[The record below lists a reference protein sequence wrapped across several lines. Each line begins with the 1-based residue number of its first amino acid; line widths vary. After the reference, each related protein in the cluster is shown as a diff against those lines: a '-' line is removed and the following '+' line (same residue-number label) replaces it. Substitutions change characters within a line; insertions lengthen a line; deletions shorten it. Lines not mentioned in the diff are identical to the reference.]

1 MDTGEMRSARLS
13 WTQKIGYGSGD
24 FAFNLYWQGVSLYL
38 FYFYTDVLGLPNAM
52 AGIIYAMGS
61 LWDAVT
67 DPAMGYVAE
76 RTRTRWGRYRPY
88 LLFMPLPLAFSY
100 LLIFWHPGDV
110 SITIMAVLALT
121 GQFVFRLFF
130 TMASTPYSSL
140 MARMTQDANDRAGM
154 AGARMLFAYAGG
166 FTVVVLTGAML
177 EGVGDERR
185 AFLLIGL
192 ISGGL
197 ASLVFWVCFYI
208 CKEPDDGRAAAPP
221 PSLADSLTSLRSN
234 MPFFI
239 VLASILLM
247 VCGTTLIGKTILYFF
262 EYQLGDR
269 NAGSQA
275 LMAFAATGLVVIPI
289 WTFITVKTSKR
300 FVWLAGSFVS
310 ALALLA
316 LLVNPARTPEMVIWN
331 YVAISAG
338 TGAFAITFWGML
350 PDTVE
355 YGEWKSGI
363 RLEATIFG
371 LVTFAQK
378 GAVALSAVLLGF
390 LLDVIGYRAGQVQST
405 ETLDGLRLVIV
416 LVPLVGIA
424 ASALCMVFYPLS
436 PQRHADIV
444 RQLGEENTT

>member
-1 MDTGEMRSARLS
+1 
-13 WTQKIGYGSGD
+13 
-24 FAFNLYWQGVSLYL
+24 
-38 FYFYTDVLGLPNAM
+38 
-52 AGIIYAMGS
+52 
-61 LWDAVT
+61 
-67 DPAMGYVAE
+67 
-76 RTRTRWGRYRPY
+76 
-88 LLFMPLPLAFSY
+88 
-100 LLIFWHPGDV
+100 
-110 SITIMAVLALT
+110 
-121 GQFVFRLFF
+121 
-130 TMASTPYSSL
+130 
-140 MARMTQDANDRAGM
+140 
-154 AGARMLFAYAGG
+154 
-166 FTVVVLTGAML
+166 
-177 EGVGDERR
+177 
-185 AFLLIGL
+185 
-192 ISGGL
+192 
-197 ASLVFWVCFYI
+197 
-208 CKEPDDGRAAAPP
+208 
-221 PSLADSLTSLRSN
+221 
-234 MPFFI
+234 
-239 VLASILLM
+239 M

-300 FVWLAGSFVS
+300 FVWLAGSFLS

-338 TGAFAITFWGML
+338 TGAFAVTFWGML

-405 ETLDGLRLVIV
+405 ETLDRLRLIIV
-416 LVPLVGIA
+416 LVPLAGIA

>member
-1 MDTGEMRSARLS
+1 
-13 WTQKIGYGSGD
+13 
-24 FAFNLYWQGVSLYL
+24 
-38 FYFYTDVLGLPNAM
+38 
-52 AGIIYAMGS
+52 
-61 LWDAVT
+61 
-67 DPAMGYVAE
+67 
-76 RTRTRWGRYRPY
+76 
-88 LLFMPLPLAFSY
+88 
-100 LLIFWHPGDV
+100 
-110 SITIMAVLALT
+110 
-121 GQFVFRLFF
+121 
-130 TMASTPYSSL
+130 
-140 MARMTQDANDRAGM
+140 
-154 AGARMLFAYAGG
+154 MLFAYAGG

-177 EGVGDERR
+177 EAVGDERR

-208 CKEPDDGRAAAPP
+208 CKEPDDALTGAPP

-262 EYQLGDR
+262 EYQLGNR

-275 LMAFAATGLVVIPI
+275 LMAFAATGLLVIPI

-300 FVWLAGSFVS
+300 LVWLAGSFVS

-338 TGAFAITFWGML
+338 TGAFAVTFWGML

-405 ETLDGLRLVIV
+405 ETLDGLRLIIV

>member
-1 MDTGEMRSARLS
+1 
-13 WTQKIGYGSGD
+13 
-24 FAFNLYWQGVSLYL
+24 
-38 FYFYTDVLGLPNAM
+38 
-52 AGIIYAMGS
+52 
-61 LWDAVT
+61 
-67 DPAMGYVAE
+67 
-76 RTRTRWGRYRPY
+76 
-88 LLFMPLPLAFSY
+88 
-100 LLIFWHPGDV
+100 
-110 SITIMAVLALT
+110 
-121 GQFVFRLFF
+121 
-130 TMASTPYSSL
+130 

-177 EGVGDERR
+177 EAVGDERR

-208 CKEPDDGRAAAPP
+208 CKEPDDALTGAPP
-221 PSLADSLTSLRSN
+221 PSLADSLTSLPSN

-300 FVWLAGSFVS
+300 LVWLAGSFVS

-338 TGAFAITFWGML
+338 TGAFAVTFWGML

-405 ETLDGLRLVIV
+405 ETLDRLRLIIV
-416 LVPLVGIA
+416 LVPLAGIA

>member
-1 MDTGEMRSARLS
+1 
-13 WTQKIGYGSGD
+13 
-24 FAFNLYWQGVSLYL
+24 
-38 FYFYTDVLGLPNAM
+38 
-52 AGIIYAMGS
+52 
-61 LWDAVT
+61 
-67 DPAMGYVAE
+67 
-76 RTRTRWGRYRPY
+76 
-88 LLFMPLPLAFSY
+88 
-100 LLIFWHPGDV
+100 
-110 SITIMAVLALT
+110 
-121 GQFVFRLFF
+121 
-130 TMASTPYSSL
+130 
-140 MARMTQDANDRAGM
+140 MTQDANDRAGM

-177 EGVGDERR
+177 EAVGDERR

-208 CKEPDDGRAAAPP
+208 CKEPDDALTGAPP

-338 TGAFAITFWGML
+338 TGAFAVTFWGML

-363 RLEATIFG
+363 RLEATIFS

-405 ETLDGLRLVIV
+405 ETLDGLRLIIV
-416 LVPLVGIA
+416 LVPLAGIA

-444 RQLGEENTT
+444 RQLGQENTT

>member
-1 MDTGEMRSARLS
+1 
-13 WTQKIGYGSGD
+13 
-24 FAFNLYWQGVSLYL
+24 
-38 FYFYTDVLGLPNAM
+38 
-52 AGIIYAMGS
+52 
-61 LWDAVT
+61 
-67 DPAMGYVAE
+67 
-76 RTRTRWGRYRPY
+76 
-88 LLFMPLPLAFSY
+88 
-100 LLIFWHPGDV
+100 
-110 SITIMAVLALT
+110 MAVLALT

-177 EGVGDERR
+177 EAVGDERR

-208 CKEPDDGRAAAPP
+208 CKEPDDALTGAPP

-316 LLVNPARTPEMVIWN
+316 LLVNPARTPEMAIWN

-338 TGAFAITFWGML
+338 TGAFAVTFWGML

-390 LLDVIGYRAGQVQST
+390 LLDVIT
-405 ETLDGLRLVIV
+405 
-416 LVPLVGIA
+416 
-424 ASALCMVFYPLS
+424 MVS
-436 PQRHADIV
+436 
-444 RQLGEENTT
+444 

>member
-1 MDTGEMRSARLS
+1 
-13 WTQKIGYGSGD
+13 
-24 FAFNLYWQGVSLYL
+24 
-38 FYFYTDVLGLPNAM
+38 
-52 AGIIYAMGS
+52 
-61 LWDAVT
+61 
-67 DPAMGYVAE
+67 
-76 RTRTRWGRYRPY
+76 
-88 LLFMPLPLAFSY
+88 
-100 LLIFWHPGDV
+100 
-110 SITIMAVLALT
+110 
-121 GQFVFRLFF
+121 
-130 TMASTPYSSL
+130 
-140 MARMTQDANDRAGM
+140 
-154 AGARMLFAYAGG
+154 
-166 FTVVVLTGAML
+166 
-177 EGVGDERR
+177 
-185 AFLLIGL
+185 
-192 ISGGL
+192 
-197 ASLVFWVCFYI
+197 
-208 CKEPDDGRAAAPP
+208 
-221 PSLADSLTSLRSN
+221 

-338 TGAFAITFWGML
+338 TGAFAVTFWGML

-405 ETLDGLRLVIV
+405 ETLDGLRLIIV
-416 LVPLVGIA
+416 LVPLAGIA

-444 RQLGEENTT
+444 RQLGQENTT